1 MRSDNGKPPAAVRGD
16 LKRAH
21 SIFLAI
27 SLITACSGAPP
38 QTATAQDVGSLGQ
51 LDRSLRTLS
60 ENVNEAV
67 VQVVARG
74 LSPGALGPDNADT
87 TAGRQVG
94 SGVFVSKEG
103 LLITNAHVVVGASRI
118 EVVVSADRSEQK
130 ARRSILGS
138 PPKSYP
144 ARIVGIDLE
153 TDLALLKIDAV
164 TTPFLRFGDSDH
176 LALGQVVLAFGSPL
190 GLGGSVSMG
199 VVSARAR
206 QLGPES
212 PMVFIQTDAAINP
225 GSSGGPLVDLRG
237 RVVGINTLIVTRS
250 GGNDGLGF
258 AIPSNIVRTV
268 YDQLRD
274 DGVVTRGVIGAVAQ
288 TITPELAQALNLPQ
302 SWGVVLSDVL
312 PGSPAEAAGLEPGD
326 IIVSLKDKLME
337 NARQFNVNVYRYRV
351 GDRIQLRV
359 RRGADERTV
368 QVPVVER
375 PDVLAR
381 LILSAKPDENRVA
394 RLNIVAFDLTPDIAQ
409 FVPGLRNPKGVLV
422 GRVAAGSP
430 LAAGDIILRINN
442 TPTGDLSRLKSVLSR
457 IPERDPVVATVE
469 RASLIQYVVLEN

>member
-1 MRSDNGKPPAAVRGD
+1 M
-16 LKRAH
+16 KRLY

-27 SLITACSGAPP
+27 SFIAACSGAPP
-38 QTATAQDVGSLGQ
+38 QTATAQGVTSLGQ

-74 LSPGALGPDNADT
+74 L
-87 TAGRQVG
+87 GRQVG

-103 LLITNAHVVVGASRI
+103 LLITNAHVVVGASSI
-118 EVVVSADRSEQK
+118 EVVASAGRSQEK
-130 ARRSILGS
+130 TRRSILGS

-153 TDLALLKIDAV
+153 TDLALLKVDAV
-164 TTPFLRFGDSDH
+164 TTPFLRFGDSDR
-176 LALGQVVLAFGSPL
+176 LALGQVVLGFGSPL
-190 GLGGSVSMG
+190 GLWGSVSMG

-206 QLGPES
+206 QLEPES

-225 GSSGGPLVDLRG
+225 GSSGGPLVDLQG
-237 RVVGINTLIVTRS
+237 RIVGINTLIVTRS

-274 DGVVTRGVIGAVAQ
+274 DGVVTRGIIGAVVQ
-288 TITPELAQALNLPQ
+288 TITPELAQALDLPQ

-326 IIVSLKDKLME
+326 IIVTLKDKLME

-368 QVPVVER
+368 RVPVVER

-409 FVPGLRNPKGVLV
+409 LVPGLRNPRGVLV
-422 GRVAAGSP
+422 GRVAEGSP
-430 LAAGDIILRINN
+430 LAAGDIILRIND
-442 TPTGDLSRLKSVLSR
+442 TPTGDLSRLKDVLAG
-457 IPERDPVVATVE
+457 IPDRDPVVATGE
-469 RASLIQYVVLEN
+469 RASLVRYLVLEN

>member
-1 MRSDNGKPPAAVRGD
+1 V
-16 LKRAH
+16 KRAY

-27 SLITACSGAPP
+27 LLISACSGAPA
-38 QTATAQDVGSLGQ
+38 QTATAQGGAALGQ

-74 LSPGALGPDNADT
+74 LSPGALGPT
-87 TAGRQVG
+87 TAGRQIG

-103 LLITNAHVVVGASRI
+103 LLITNAHVVVGASSI
-118 EVVVSADRSEQK
+118 EAVASAGRSQQE

-164 TTPFLRFGDSDH
+164 TTSFLRFGDSDR

-199 VVSARAR
+199 VVSSRAR
-206 QLGPES
+206 QLEPES

-225 GSSGGPLVDLRG
+225 GSSGGPLVDLQG
-237 RVVGINTLIVTRS
+237 RIVGINTLIVTRS

-268 YDQLRD
+268 FDQLRD
-274 DGVVTRGVIGAVAQ
+274 DGVVTRGIIGAVVQ
-288 TITPELAQALNLPQ
+288 TITPELARALNLPQ

-326 IIVSLKDKLME
+326 IVVSLKDKLME

-368 QVPVVER
+368 RVPVVER

-409 FVPGLRNPKGVLV
+409 LVPGLRNPRGVLV
-422 GRVAAGSP
+422 GRVAEGSP
-430 LAAGDIILRINN
+430 LAAGDIILRIND
-442 TPTGDLSRLKSVLSR
+442 TPTGDLSHLKDVLAR

-469 RASLIQYVVLEN
+469 RASLVRYVVLEN